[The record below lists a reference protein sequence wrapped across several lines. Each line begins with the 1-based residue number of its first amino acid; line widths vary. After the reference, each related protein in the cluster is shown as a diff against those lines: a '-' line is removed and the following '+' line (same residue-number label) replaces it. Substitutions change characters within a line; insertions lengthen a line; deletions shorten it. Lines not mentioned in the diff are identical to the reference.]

1 MQNGDNKKHV
11 LVLLGSP
18 RKKGNSTVLAQQII
32 RGVES
37 VGAKAETVYLNG
49 LNIKPCQGC
58 YSCKKK
64 DSSGCAVDDDMQ
76 ALYPKLHESDAW
88 VIASPVH
95 FFNMSAQTKIFLDRC
110 FALFNDYSEKNHF
123 YEKQIAIAMSYGD
136 SDVFNSGCVNALRS
150 FQDAFRYVGAR
161 IVGMVYGSS
170 SDGYEGPG
178 EIASNT
184 ELMKQAEELGRKLA
198 SAEV

>member
-110 FALFNDYSEKNHF
+110 FALFK
-123 YEKQIAIAMSYGD
+123 SYGD